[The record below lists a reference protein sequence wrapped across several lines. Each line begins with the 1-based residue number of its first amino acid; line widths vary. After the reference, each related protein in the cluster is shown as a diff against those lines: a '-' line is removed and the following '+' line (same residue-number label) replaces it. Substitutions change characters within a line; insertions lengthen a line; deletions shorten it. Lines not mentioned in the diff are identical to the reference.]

1 MEAIAAA
8 RDKVELA
15 QIRQRILDS
24 GYVSYQ
30 VDPAVLNQEAACY
43 EELSLAQ
50 QKQFLMEILDKNLLY
65 VNACDLDDAEF
76 AVSDAD
82 KRFTRSFYGEG

>member
-1 MEAIAAA
+1 M
-8 RDKVELA
+8 
-15 QIRQRILDS
+15 RIF
-24 GYVSYQ
+24 Q
-30 VDPAVLNQEAACY
+30 
-43 EELSLAQ
+43 LAQ